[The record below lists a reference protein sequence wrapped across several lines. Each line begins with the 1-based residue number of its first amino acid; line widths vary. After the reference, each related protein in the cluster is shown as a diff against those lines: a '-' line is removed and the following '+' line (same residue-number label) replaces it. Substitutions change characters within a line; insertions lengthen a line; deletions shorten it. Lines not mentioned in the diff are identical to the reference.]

1 MASLIRAG
9 EHTNYISLDVTDV
22 PSGNSMALQPGDE
35 RVVVM
40 LRGRAEVVVDGQL
53 LGVASRRAGV
63 FSNAGD
69 AVYVPPTSSVV
80 LVGVGAD
87 DGAGFTAAV
96 AAAPA
101 DSQPPGEARIITGVA
116 QREVVVGRDS
126 WARTVRTILGPEDQA
141 SRLIV
146 GETLHIGT
154 GGWSSFPPHRHDRD
168 SAEEAKLEEVYYYRV
183 EPANGFAVQVR
194 YDLDSGAEDVH
205 MVRDGDATAIMAG
218 FHPVVATPGHRL
230 YYLWIMA
237 GERREVRP
245 YLDPRYRWVN
255 DQG

>member
-9 EHTNYISLDVTDV
+9 EQTKYISLDVTDV
-22 PSGNSMALQPGDE
+22 PPGNSLELRAGDE
-35 RVVVM
+35 RLAVM
-40 LRGRAEVVVDGQL
+40 LRGQAQVVVDGRV
-53 LGVASRRAGV
+53 LGVAGRHADV
-63 FSNAGD
+63 FSHAGD
-69 AVYVPPTSSVV
+69 AVYLPPTSSVV
-80 LVGVGAD
+80 LVGVSAD
-87 DGAGFTAAV
+87 EGAGFTAAV

-101 DSQPPGEARIITGVA
+101 SSQPPGEARIIIGTG

-126 WARTVRTILGPEDQA
+126 WARTVRTILGPEDHA

-168 SAEEAKLEEVYYYRV
+168 SAEEARLEEVYYYRV

-194 YDLDSGAEDVH
+194 YDVDSGAEDVR
-205 MVRDGDATAIMAG
+205 MVRDGDSAAITAG

-237 GERREVRP
+237 GERRELRP
-245 YLDPRYRWVN
+245 YIDPRYRWVN
-255 DQG
+255 EQG